1 MCFKGFEPGDLKNWI
16 QLSVKKKKKKS
27 AVKYPSSQEAGKP

>member
-1 MCFKGFEPGDLKNWI
+1 MCFKGFEPGDLKNLI
-16 QLSVKKKKKKS
+16 QLSVKKKKKS